1 MAGKSARVPML
12 VSCACR
18 SERCMFCLEE
28 TLYGELFYLLYIG
41 KLLQLEI
48 LKIYPFFFIKI
59 CQLFVKLYIATCYPL

>member
-1 MAGKSARVPML
+1 MIEKRSAFSIGNMLRGREECAML

-18 SERCMFCLEE
+18 SERCMFCLEK

-48 LKIYPFFFIKI
+48 LKIYPFFSSR
-59 CQLFVKLYIATCYPL
+59 FVNY